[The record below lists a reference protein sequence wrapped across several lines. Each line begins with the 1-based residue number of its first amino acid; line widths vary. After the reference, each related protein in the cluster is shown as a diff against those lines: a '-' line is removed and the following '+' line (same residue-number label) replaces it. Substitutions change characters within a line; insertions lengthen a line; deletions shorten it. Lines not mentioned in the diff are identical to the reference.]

1 MSKVVLLIDDTAADR
16 QLCRSYLHQDDRYH
30 YEFLEAASISQGNE
44 LYHLYQPDL
53 VLLDFAM
60 PDGDGIEVLNSWR
73 REFGTSPLPVIVLT
87 GQGDER
93 VAVQAMKS
101 GAQDYLVKRLVTP
114 TKLCRTAHQVLERM
128 ALLRNLQTE
137 NDYQHLLN
145 EIALRVRRSLNL
157 QEILTT
163 TVQAVRQTLKTD
175 RVLIYQFQVDGS
187 GQIVAEAVLP
197 NYISSLND
205 YMTDTC
211 LQAKHNSFDPQETT
225 SAITD
230 IYQADLSDC
239 HIAMLERLQVR
250 ANLVVPILV
259 AQETLE
265 SEEETLNLSTIYLWG
280 LLIVHQC
287 DRPRLWQSW
296 EIALLEQL
304 ATQMA
309 IAIRQALLVQNL
321 QTLNTQLEATVQQRT
336 QELQAINDQLI
347 HTNAQLSAANRLKDE
362 FLANMSH
369 EFRTPLNSILGMAE
383 GLLDGIFGALAD
395 RQMHAVVTITQSGQ
409 QLLALVNDI
418 LDLAMIEA
426 GHLTLTQTPVNVRQI
441 CETSLAAVCALAHQ
455 KQLQLSLTI
464 PTAIPTIVA
473 DEQRIQQVL
482 VSLLNNAVKFTPEGG
497 SIALSIDYFEA
508 SPSSGSTGS
517 DSRVLDLPEWV
528 QEHGSWIEFSVQD
541 SGIGIAPE
549 NIPKLFHSFVQIE
562 SDLSRQYP
570 GTGLGLALV
579 KRIVD
584 LHQGQVQ
591 VQSQLGVGSR
601 FIVRIPHRL
610 NIIHST
616 FSPTSA
622 PTSSPTLSSTPFS
635 TSSPLSPVLA
645 QPHLAT
651 LAPPIPEI
659 QILLVDDRPASIDTM
674 TSYLESRGYQ
684 IMAAQSGAA
693 AIELTQL
700 QSPQLI
706 LIHLRRLD
714 MQTLTTLHQIR
725 REPKLAQVPMVALAD
740 VPPSYD
746 LMSPEQLPVD
756 DYLTLPIPLKLLAEK
771 IQSLL
776 ILPRE
781 QRLNG

>member
-1 MSKVVLLIDDTAADR
+1 MEMSKVVLLIDDTAADR

-60 PDGDGIEVLNSWR
+60 PDGDGIEILNSWR
-73 REFGTSPLPVIVLT
+73 REFGSSPLPVIVLT

-114 TKLCRTAHQVLERM
+114 AKLCRTAHQVLERM
-128 ALLRNLQTE
+128 ALLRNLRTE
-137 NDYQHLLN
+137 NDYPHLLN

-163 TVQAVRQTLKTD
+163 TVQAVRQALKTD

-230 IYQADLSDC
+230 IYQANLSDC
-239 HIAMLERLQVR
+239 HVAMLERLQVR

-265 SEEETLNLSTIYLWG
+265 PDEETLAPSTSYLWG

-287 DRPRLWQSW
+287 DRPRLWQLW
-296 EIALLEQL
+296 EIELLEQL

-321 QTLNTQLEATVQQRT
+321 QTLNTQLEATVKQRT

-369 EFRTPLNSILGMAE
+369 EFRTPLNAILGMAE

-395 RQMHAVVTITQSGQ
+395 RQMHAVATITQSGQ

-426 GHLTLTQTPVNVRQI
+426 GQLTLDPTPVNVRQI
-441 CETSLAAVCALAHQ
+441 CETSLAAVYSLAHQ

-464 PTAIPTIVA
+464 SSAISTIVA
-473 DEQRIQQVL
+473 DEPRIQQVL

-497 SIALSIDYFEA
+497 SIALSVHYSEGPA
-508 SPSSGSTGS
+508 SSSSPSA
-517 DSRVLDLPEWV
+517 DSLSWDPPQWE
-528 QEHGSWIEFSVQD
+528 QESWGWIEFSVQD
-541 SGIGIAPE
+541 TGIGIAPE
-549 NIPKLFHSFVQIE
+549 NLPKLFHTFVQIE
-562 SDLSRQYP
+562 SDLNRQYP

-591 VQSQLGVGSR
+591 VQSELGAGSCFTVRLPHQLKS
-601 FIVRIPHRL
+601 HL
-610 NIIHST
+610 A
-616 FSPTSA
+616 SA
-622 PTSSPTLSSTPFS
+622 PALAPLFPVLSQPNLVPLSSQT
-635 TSSPLSPVLA
+635 
-645 QPHLAT
+645 QG
-651 LAPPIPEI
+651 I

-684 IMAAQSGAA
+684 IMVAQSSAA

-714 MQTLTTLHQIR
+714 IQTLTTLHQIR
-725 REPKLAQVPMVALAD
+725 KQPNLAQVPMLALAD

-746 LMSPEQLPVD
+746 LVSSDQLPVD
-756 DYLTLPIPLKLLAEK
+756 DYLILPAPLKLLAEK

-776 ILPRE
+776 ISSRE
-781 QRLNG
+781 QPLNG